1 MLVYLFIFI
10 SRVMDVSLATFRT
23 LMVVRG
29 KRTPAAIIGFFEITI
44 YVMVLGTVVG
54 DMNDPLKVLSYG
66 LGYAAGNYLGVTI
79 EGIVA
84 IGNVSVQIIP
94 SKPENEEFKKILRDA
109 GFAVTVL
116 KGEGREGPR
125 EILYLT
131 IDRRNLR
138 ILKNLAYD
146 YDEKAF
152 ITVNDVNPLSGGY
165 FANVKR

>member
-1 MLVYLFIFI
+1 MLIYLFIFI

-29 KRTPAAIIGFFEITI
+29 KRTPAAIIGFFEIII

-79 EGIVA
+79 EGIIA

>member
-1 MLVYLFIFI
+1 MLVYLIIFV
-10 SRVMDVSLATFRT
+10 SRVIDVSLATFRT

-44 YVMVLGTVVG
+44 YVVVLGAVVS
-54 DMNDPLKVLSYG
+54 DMSDPLKVLSYG
-66 LGYAAGNYLGVTI
+66 LGYAVGNYLGVTV
-79 EGIVA
+79 EGIIA

-94 SKPENEEFKKILRDA
+94 TKEHNETFKKTLRDA

-116 KGEGREGPR
+116 KGEGKEGPR
-125 EILYLT
+125 EILFLT
-131 IDRRNLR
+131 IDRKNLR
-138 ILKNLAYD
+138 ILKSLTYE